1 MLRNNRGFDTI
12 RVTPKSHAMQT
23 TEFRRPA
30 RFRINDTDAFL
41 VRHPDGATW
50 VAVPAGFGGD
60 ESVMVFEHGDPEVE
74 NGAASQGYAGR
85 WIDEADAQVIEER
98 QQRMTAAK
106 PGEYPWD
113 DWQRDALAAGL
124 DPELAT
130 LGRAVMREADQ
141 HGWCDSLKY
150 ECGIHDDPAMFA
162 GMIQSAKEQPEWQKA
177 RWTWLLETDGLRFD
191 PWEREEYSPY
201 SEEWNGLYHRW
212 AKENLPAVDPKSEA
226 AMLREAYEYIREI
239 HQLDQ
244 LAIIDLED
252 QTFSMSASKTIFY
265 AKYYI
270 TSTEK
275 RGQWLPHLSHR
286 GLVQVIAKDGSNE
299 LETGAFREV
308 QEGDE

>member
-1 MLRNNRGFDTI
+1 MLRNKRESDTLPC
-12 RVTPKSHAMQT
+12 TPKSHAMQT

-30 RFRINDTDAFL
+30 RFRIKDTDAFL

-74 NGAASQGYAGR
+74 KGAASQGYAGR
-85 WIDEADAQVIEER
+85 WIDEADALVIEER
-98 QQRMTAAK
+98 QQRMIAAK

-150 ECGIHDDPAMFA
+150 ECGIHDESPETFA
-162 GMIQSAKEQPEWQKA
+162 GMILSAQEQPEWQKA

-191 PWEREEYSPY
+191 PWEREEYNVHDL
-201 SEEWNGLYHRW
+201 EWNELHDRW
-212 AKENLPAVDPKSEA
+212 AKEYLPALDPKSEA
-226 AMLREAYEYIREI
+226 AMKRDAYSFIREF
-239 HQLDQ
+239 HKLDQ
-244 LAIIDLED
+244 IAIIDLSAQMRLESED
-252 QTFSMSASKTIFY
+252 RKIFNANY
-265 AKYYI
+265 TVI
-270 TSTEK
+270 ETEK
-275 RGQWLPHLSHR
+275 NDALVSPHSPPGNR
-286 GLVQVIAKDGSNE
+286 PGC
-299 LETGAFREV
+299 FRKRP
-308 QEGDE
+308 

>member
-1 MLRNNRGFDTI
+1 
-12 RVTPKSHAMQT
+12 MQT

-30 RFRINDTDAFL
+30 RFRIKDIDAFL

-60 ESVMVFEHGDPEVE
+60 ESVMVFEHGDPQVE

-85 WIDEADAQVIEER
+85 WIDEADALVIEKR

-150 ECGIHDDPAMFA
+150 ECGIHGESPETSA
-162 GMIQSAKEQPEWQKA
+162 GMILSAQEQPEWQKA

-191 PWEREEYSPY
+191 PWEREEYSVHDP
-201 SEEWNGLYHRW
+201 EWNELYDRW
-212 AKENLPAVDPKSEA
+212 AKENLPAVDSKSET
-226 AMLREAYEYIREI
+226 AMRRDAYAFIREF
-239 HQLDQ
+239 HHLDQ
-244 LAIIDLED
+244 IAIIDLSAQMWLKSED
-252 QTFSMSASKTIFY
+252 RKIFNANY
-265 AKYYI
+265 TVI
-270 TSTEK
+270 QTEK
-275 RGQWLPHLSHR
+275 NDGWCPHIPHQ
-286 GLVQVIAKDGSNE
+286 GIVQVVSESDRNGFDTAVFE
-299 LETGAFREV
+299 RLEEV
-308 QEGDE
+308 